1 MIRTIEQTIM
11 SYAIRYTKLSELV
24 NSQFSSGPWSAC
36 DKINIFIDITKLCR
50 SISIDVSNGFSEDP
64 YCICAG
70 ILNLCA
76 HYKSFFRR
84 GYNVDTNI
92 YILHS
97 TRGYMLNKKYIK
109 EYCYYGSDNKD
120 QSIVDSNI
128 SLLSTICP
136 FIPNVYFIST
146 DHEIGI
152 IIKDILKD
160 GAITQ
165 YPSILITKDPYN
177 WQSLYTAYN
186 GLFVF
191 SPIKYRGSDNSYVV
205 NLNNI
210 YERYCYVR
218 QCSYKDDYGINPSLY
233 GLLLS
238 LTRVPERNIKSLMSI
253 SSAMKLIKRGIDS
266 YIIPNQYISPT
277 TDAMTY
283 KLFSDLME
291 GTNFAGY
298 EVNNRLYAIDL
309 YSQYYSLSFASG
321 GFNIQLY
328 DMTDPKGIEMMDN
341 KYFKKSKVD
350 FGTLMV

>member
-1 MIRTIEQTIM
+1 M
-11 SYAIRYTKLSELV
+11 
-24 NSQFSSGPWSAC
+24 
-36 DKINIFIDITKLCR
+36 
-50 SISIDVSNGFSEDP
+50 
-64 YCICAG
+64 
-70 ILNLCA
+70 
-76 HYKSFFRR
+76 
-84 GYNVDTNI
+84 
-92 YILHS
+92 
-97 TRGYMLNKKYIK
+97 
-109 EYCYYGSDNKD
+109 
-120 QSIVDSNI
+120 
-128 SLLSTICP
+128 
-136 FIPNVYFIST
+136 YFIST

-160 GAITQ
+160 GTITQ

-191 SPIKYRGSDNSYVV
+191 SPIKYRGEDNSYVV
-205 NLNNI
+205 NLGNI
-210 YERYCYVR
+210 YERYCYTR
-218 QCSYKDDYGINPSLY
+218 QSSYKDDYGINPSLY

-277 TDAMTY
+277 TDATTY